1 MKSKRIKLFT
11 IMLIILALSLSIF
24 VSCSKDDEQAG
35 TSAPDGSTA
44 TPTVDPDESELPDE
58 TEPVD
63 DPDPTEEPDQTSISI
78 PEVSI
83 DTREIPNT
91 PVQAFA
97 DDMKVGWNLGNTFD
111 AFDCT
116 WLDNK
121 LDYESAWCG
130 VKTTEEM
137 IIAVKEAGFNTV
149 RVPVSWHNHVSGDKH
164 DIDEPWLDRVQEV
177 IDYVMDNGM
186 YAIINIHHD
195 MSEEFIYPTSEYLD
209 QSSHYVECIWTQIAE
224 RFSDYDEHLIF
235 ESLNEPRMVGST
247 HEWWLDPN
255 NESCQ
260 DAVASINTLN
270 QVFVDTVRASGGKN
284 PNRYLMVPGYAAS
297 VSGVLDKGF
306 ELPTDTVEDKIILS
320 VHAYT
325 PYNFALEAGSVDSF
339 SIDKSSSVMEI
350 DQFMTQLYDKFVS
363 QEVPVVLGEFG
374 ARDKNGNTQD
384 RVDFATYYV
393 AAARARGMTSIWWD
407 NGAFSGDGEIF
418 GILDRESATWRFPDI
433 VEGLMKY
440 AE

>member
-1 MKSKRIKLFT
+1 
-11 IMLIILALSLSIF
+11 
-24 VSCSKDDEQAG
+24 
-35 TSAPDGSTA
+35 
-44 TPTVDPDESELPDE
+44 
-58 TEPVD
+58 
-63 DPDPTEEPDQTSISI
+63 
-78 PEVSI
+78 
-83 DTREIPNT
+83 
-91 PVQAFA
+91 
-97 DDMKVGWNLGNTFD
+97 
-111 AFDCT
+111 
-116 WLDNK
+116 
-121 LDYESAWCG
+121 
-130 VKTTEEM
+130 
-137 IIAVKEAGFNTV
+137 
-149 RVPVSWHNHVSGDKH
+149 
-164 DIDEPWLDRVQEV
+164 
-177 IDYVMDNGM
+177 
-186 YAIINIHHD
+186 
-195 MSEEFIYPTSEYLD
+195 
-209 QSSHYVECIWTQIAE
+209 
-224 RFSDYDEHLIF
+224 
-235 ESLNEPRMVGST
+235 
-247 HEWWLDPN
+247 
-255 NESCQ
+255 
-260 DAVASINTLN
+260 
-270 QVFVDTVRASGGKN
+270 
-284 PNRYLMVPGYAAS
+284 MVPGYAAS